1 MIQVAILGFGV
12 VGSGTAEVLTQ
23 NKAVIEKKVGQPVSI
38 KYILDLR
45 DFPDS
50 PFADKVVHDFN
61 IIVNDP
67 EISLVAEMM
76 GGSHPA
82 YDFTLACLKAGKS
95 VVTSNKEVVANFGT
109 ELLNLARENGVAY
122 LDFAETF
129 SRLEESELIVRS
141 GNNEKGEPTYVVTG
155 KGRTV
160 VESMQGD
167 ILPSILEE
175 SLTCALRH
183 LDFTRRG
190 VKATCRSTPNPKGGY
205 DFTCALTEGD
215 TTLLS
220 ITLWADSK
228 ARADLMEAQFRTHP
242 ENTDRATLA
251 LMTGNVNYLFDS

>member
-1 MIQVAILGFGV
+1 MSSPLGSKQNITVFV
-12 VGSGTAEVLTQ
+12 LYLMQNVGY
-23 NKAVIEKKVGQPVSI
+23 P
-38 KYILDLR
+38 LDFVTLN
-45 DFPDS
+45 D
-50 PFADKVVHDFN
+50 
-61 IIVNDP
+61 IIMQTD
-67 EISLVAEMM
+67 
-76 GGSHPA
+76 
-82 YDFTLACLKAGKS
+82 Y
-95 VVTSNKEVVANFGT
+95 
-109 ELLNLARENGVAY
+109 VAY

-129 SRLEESELIVRS
+129 SRLEESELIARS

-190 VKATCRSTPNPKGGY
+190 VKATCRSTPNPMGGY
-205 DFTCALTEGD
+205 DFTCAITEGD

-220 ITLWADSK
+220 ITLWADSRE
-228 ARADLMEAQFRTHP
+228 RAERMEAQFRTHP
-242 ENTDRATLA
+242 ENTYRATLA